1 MTLPPEPAHL
11 RVLAEIERS
20 LPVVSWRIDEVPIWP
35 LLRILL
41 GYHLRQPLF
50 QRQPQHVTPP
60 TEGQAQALQ
69 QACLKQADYLFLS
82 FSGFRPS
89 ADRCQDRHLEG
100 LLEHL
105 KETGRSFLFLELL
118 NSTVSTLR
126 EEAHELTI
134 APTWIPRQT
143 SAPLPDLKER
153 LRRLPE
159 YPMVQQQLAQ
169 LPQLPP
175 DPAETLAAQLDQVLS
190 CRTLFRLILRGCQPK
205 AAFCT
210 CYYAPEGLA
219 LMLACQEQGVPSVDV
234 QHGVRGLDHPAYAH
248 WHVQPPG
255 GYPLLPRLFWVWQ
268 PGDAALIEHWAGPG
282 RTLAA
287 GPGWLLGGK
296 PPQLRQGP
304 GKKRILI
311 TLQPATPLPPWFPAW
326 LAGAGRHYQLLLRP
340 HPRMA
345 EEELQALAQ
354 TLSLPVEELERGCG
368 DLWTVLA
375 QADLHLTSCSSTVLE
390 AQAAGLPSLALEPKA
405 AAMFPAQMESG
416 WLRLCPDRSSLD
428 AAIAQALGS
437 NPPPV
442 ASFTP
447 SQPEQILAALPAAA
461 PADTRGDA
469 LAEWLALAL
478 PLQWDLQRVPNFLK
492 EPQQRLM
499 RHFALL
505 PELLQAGEGERET
518 SELLAWLSSHAGPGD
533 GHPPLPAI
541 ARLLKTHPETLACWG
556 EHTWR
561 LLYRLLASLPP
572 CESSWLEALL
582 QAPRMRL
589 LALEESNWQCC
600 YLKGRAAKRAMRF
613 PLAHRCLSRA
623 MALLGEG
630 RELQVDWR
638 RSLTYHLAVCRFALG
653 LEARTSFMACR
664 PESHGRARAYLAS
677 LTARQRKSLPRSAK
691 RTVSLVPPRL
701 KVRAAWF
708 RLPR

>member
-1 MTLPPEPAHL
+1 MKLPPEPAHL

-35 LLRILL
+35 LMRILL

-50 QRQPQHVTPP
+50 QPQPQHATPP
-60 TEGQAQALQ
+60 SASHAQALQ

-89 ADRCQDRHLEG
+89 ADCCEDRHLEG

-134 APTWIPRQT
+134 APSWIPRQT

-153 LRRLPE
+153 LRRLPD
-159 YPMVQQQLAQ
+159 YPMVLRQLAQ

-190 CRTLFRLILRGCQPK
+190 CRTLFRPILRGCKPK

-219 LMLACQEQGVPSVDV
+219 LMLACQERGVPSVDV

-248 WHVQPPG
+248 WHLQPPG
-255 GYPLLPRLFWVWQ
+255 GYPLLPRLFWVWDAS
-268 PGDAALIEHWAGPG
+268 DAARIEQWSGPG
-282 RTLAA
+282 RTLTA
-287 GPGWLLGGK
+287 GPGWLLGSK
-296 PPQLRQGP
+296 PPQLRQGQ

-326 LAGAGRHYQLLLRP
+326 FAEAGRHYELLLRP

-345 EEELQALAQ
+345 EEELRPLAQ
-354 TLSLPVEELERGCG
+354 SLSLPVEELKHGCG
-368 DLWTVLA
+368 VLWTVLA
-375 QADLHLTSCSSTVLE
+375 QADLHLTSCSSTVME

-447 SQPEQILAALPAAA
+447 SQGAQILAALPTVT
-461 PADTRGDA
+461 PEGTRGDA

-478 PLQWDLQRVPNFLK
+478 PLQWDLQRVPSFLN
-492 EPQQRLM
+492 ELQQRLLG
-499 RHFALL
+499 HLVQL
-505 PELLQAGEGERET
+505 PALLQAGEGERQAG
-518 SELLAWLSSHAGPGD
+518 ELLEWLSSESRPGE
-533 GHPPLPAI
+533 GQGMLPTV
-541 ARLLKTHPETLACWG
+541 ARLLRPHPETFSRWG

-561 LLYRLLASLPP
+561 ILRRLLTCLPP
-572 CESSWLEALL
+572 GEGTLLPALL
-582 QAPRMRL
+582 QAPRMHL
-589 LALEESNWQCC
+589 LALEETNWQCC
-600 YLKGRAAKRAMRF
+600 YLKGRAAKGAMRF
-613 PLAHRCLSRA
+613 PLANRCLSRA

-630 RELQVDWR
+630 RDPQHEWR

-653 LEARTSFMACR
+653 LEARDTFTSCHA
-664 PESHGRARAYLAS
+664 ESHARARAYLAS
-677 LTARQRKSLPRSAK
+677 LTAEQKKSLPRSAK
-691 RTVSLVPPRL
+691 RTVRLVPPRL
-701 KVRAAWF
+701 KVCAPWF